1 MDYDGL
7 TYDMIKNGTFTLDGT
22 EYKFTFDQL
31 IKIASLEPSPK
42 SRSGITWGRLSYGKC
57 DDLAEAIGNH
67 TADIL
72 AYIVST
78 MSKANNH
85 FHFRRQE
92 VARKTGVSISAI
104 RRAMMHLF
112 EKDIIRHVAGDEFM
126 LNPFILYSGGNCVGK
141 GLQRQYLDLRPGRP
155 SDYDD

>member
-1 MDYDGL
+1 MDHDGL
-7 TYDMIKNGTFTLDGT
+7 SYGIIKHGMFTLDGT
-22 EYKFTFDQL
+22 EYKFTLDQL
-31 IKIASLEPSPK
+31 VEIANLDPSLK
-42 SRSGITWGRLSYGKC
+42 SKSGVTWGRLTYRKC

-67 TADIL
+67 TAGVL

-92 VARKTGVSISAI
+92 VAKKTGISISAI

-112 EKDIIRHVAGDEFM
+112 EKDIIRHVDGDEFM
-126 LNPFILYSGGNCVGK
+126 FNPFILYSGGNCVGK
-141 GLQRQYLDLRPGRP
+141 GLQRQYLDLRLGRP